1 MNLSTTIKLLL
12 TIIGIAVLTGCAS
25 VSSKELAAADFGPYP
40 TEHENIIKNYAA
52 RTLKDPYSAVYQ
64 FGTPRKGVAQDGIA
78 LGGKKHFGWIVPV
91 TINAKND
98 FGAYTGERS
107 HYFFIAEGQVG
118 DITGLKSAGMARF
131 LDKTE
136 SK

>member
-1 MNLSTTIKLLL
+1 MQPYIITKSLLAIL
-12 TIIGIAVLTGCAS
+12 ILAVLTGCAS
-25 VSSKELAAADFGPYP
+25 VSPKELATADFGPYP
-40 TEHENIIKNYAA
+40 TEHENIIKNYAG
-52 RTLKDPYSAVYQ
+52 RMLNDPYSAVYN

-131 LDKTE
+131 VDTAERK
-136 SK
+136 